1 VLIQSLRHFLNPF
14 DGRFEDLKKGNI
26 VLNVARDFTAGLV
39 VAMIA
44 IPLAMGFAM
53 ASGLRPEQGIVGGA
67 VAGFVGAMFGGSKY
81 QVYGPTAAFIPIIGA
96 IMAAHDHAFLVVCS
110 LVAGLMLAL
119 GGFLR
124 VGRFV
129 RMVPHSIVVGF
140 TIGIAVTIALSQ
152 GTEILGVKAKAG
164 YDTISKLQHLF
175 DHWGVLEIE
184 AVALAIGTVLV
195 TRLLLKISIYIPAP
209 LVALA
214 IGILLTQT
222 VLADEHLTLVRDKF
236 GAIPATAIHLALPG
250 FQYLSAES
258 IGSVLYNAT
267 AIVFVAAIESLLCSR
282 MADRLAGNK
291 GIPYDPDKELW
302 GQAHVMFW
310 VPLLNGFPHTGALA
324 RTATNIKLGALSP
337 LAGVFKCFLKLGIA
351 FYLARYLE
359 LVPMACIGG
368 ILLFV
373 AMNMVKRDE
382 VDEVVALGKAHLWL
396 MVYTAL
402 AVILMD
408 FLRGVLSALVIYG
421 VWQVVARGLLA
432 TPVSH
437 KAAHKPALRAAAHA
451 TNEEVATRASLSHVR
466 AVLGDANVEP
476 RRPTNGSRLVSGSRA
491 WLSNIR
497 RPASIS
503 RSAYVHGQANVIGR
517 VVLGDHVH
525 IAAGASVRADEGA
538 PFFIGS
544 SSNVQDGVVIHAL
557 KDRHVLVHGER
568 WAVYVGSNVSMAHDA
583 LVHGPCFIGDD
594 TFIGFKAVVHDA
606 VVGARCFVGIGAVV
620 VGVEVAEQ
628 RYVPPGAI
636 VDTQE
641 KANALAAAN
650 PEQRHFNDDVVEV
663 NRGLAVAYREHA
675 YRPRDQGGHGSGE
688 AIARSRGGPS
698 TWLGGAGGH
707 GKASYVRLD
716 RDDTWAP
723 PKPASESF

>member
-1 VLIQSLRHFLNPF
+1 MLGQRLRHYLNPF
-14 DGRFEDLKKGNI
+14 DGRFEDLQKGNL

-67 VAGFVGAMFGGSKY
+67 IAGFVGAMFGGSKY

-96 IMAAHDHAFLVVCS
+96 IMATHDHAFLVLCAA
-110 LVAGLMLAL
+110 VAGLILMA
-119 GGFLR
+119 GSFLR
-124 VGRFV
+124 VGRLV
-129 RMVPHSIVVGF
+129 KLVPHSIVVGF

-152 GTEILGVKAKAG
+152 GTEVLGVAPKAG
-164 YDTISKLQHLF
+164 YDSIAKLQHLL
-175 DHWGVLEIE
+175 DHWGVLELE
-184 AVALAIGTVLV
+184 AVMLAIGTVLV
-195 TRLLLKISIYIPAP
+195 IRLLLKVSIYIPAP

-214 IGILLTQT
+214 IGVLLTQT
-222 VLADEHLTLVRDKF
+222 VLAGEHLTLVRDKF
-236 GAIPATAIHLALPG
+236 GAIPAMAAHLTLPG
-250 FQYLSAES
+250 WHYLTAENLGS
-258 IGSVLYNAT
+258 ILYNAT

-291 GIPYDPDKELW
+291 GTPYDPDKELW
-302 GQAHVMFW
+302 GQAHVMLW

-324 RTATNIKLGALSP
+324 RTATNIKVGAISP

-351 FYLARYLE
+351 FYLAQWLE

-368 ILLFV
+368 ILLYV

-382 VDEVVALGKAHLWL
+382 VREVYAHGKAHVWL
-396 MVYTAL
+396 MVYTAA

-408 FLRGVLSALVIYG
+408 FLRGVLSALVIYV
-421 VWQVVARGLLA
+421 VWQVIARGL
-432 TPVSH
+432 
-437 KAAHKPALRAAAHA
+437 
-451 TNEEVATRASLSHVR
+451 RASRSATSSATSHEPSAQGAVQVARRDVR
-466 AVLGDANVEP
+466 AVLGGAHTEP
-476 RRPTNGSRLVSGSRA
+476 RRPTNGSRMVTGSRA

-497 RPASIS
+497 RPASIA
-503 RSAYVHGQANVIGR
+503 RSAYVHGQANIIGR

-525 IAAGASVRADEGA
+525 IAAGASVRADEGT
-538 PFFIGS
+538 PFYIGA

-557 KDRHVLVHGER
+557 QDRHVLVHGER

-606 VVGARCFVGIGAVV
+606 IVGARCFLGISAVV
-620 VGVEVAEQ
+620 VGVEIPEGRA
-628 RYVPPGAI
+628 VPAGAI
-636 VDTQE
+636 IDTQA
-641 KANALAAAN
+641 KANALA
-650 PEQRHFNDDVVEV
+650 PVGTEQRHFNEDVVEV
-663 NRGLAVAYREHA
+663 NRGLAVAYSAHA
-675 YRPRDQGGHGSGE
+675 HHPNGPNGLSGMT
-688 AIARSRGGPS
+688 API
-698 TWLGGAGGH
+698 
-707 GKASYVRLD
+707 KAAYVRLD

-723 PKPASESF
+723 PKPSSESF

>member
-1 VLIQSLRHFLNPF
+1 MLAQRLRYYLNPF
-14 DGRFEDLKKGNI
+14 DGRFEDLQKGNI

-67 VAGFVGAMFGGSKY
+67 VAGLVGALFGGSKY

-96 IMAAHDHAFLVVCS
+96 IMTAHDHAFLVLCAA
-110 LVAGLMLAL
+110 VAGLMLAL
-119 GGFLR
+119 GSFLR

-129 RMVPHSIVVGF
+129 KMVPHSIVVGF

-152 GTEILGVKAKAG
+152 GTEILGVTAKAG
-164 YDTISKLQHLF
+164 YDSIAKFQHLF
-175 DHWGVLEIE
+175 DHWGVLELE
-184 AVALAIGTVLV
+184 AVMLAIGTVV
-195 TRLLLKISIYIPAP
+195 VIRVLLKVSIYIPAP

-214 IGILLTQT
+214 LGVLLTQT
-222 VLADEHLTLVRDKF
+222 VLAGDHLTLVRDKF
-236 GAIPATAIHLALPG
+236 GSIPAMAASLTPPGWHYLTAENLGPI
-250 FQYLSAES
+250 F
-258 IGSVLYNAT
+258 YNAT

-282 MADRLAGNK
+282 MADRLAGNT
-291 GIPYDPDKELW
+291 GHPYDPDKELW
-302 GQAHVMFW
+302 GQAHVMIW

-324 RTATNIKLGALSP
+324 RTATNIKVGAISP
-337 LAGVFKCFLKLGIA
+337 LAGVFKCFLKLAIA
-351 FYLARYLE
+351 FYLAQWLE

-368 ILLFV
+368 ILLYV
-373 AMNMVKRDE
+373 AMNMVKREE
-382 VDEVVALGKAHLWL
+382 VREVTAHGKAHVWL

-408 FLRGVLSALVIYG
+408 FLRGVLSALVIYV
-421 VWQVVARGLLA
+421 VWQVIARGLRA
-432 TPVSH
+432 SRPVASGNPSAH
-437 KAAHKPALRAAAHA
+437 AARAATAVPAHHVANGHARGAMAA
-451 TNEEVATRASLSHVR
+451 TEGALAHVR
-466 AVLGDANVEP
+466 AVLGDAHAEP
-476 RRPTNGSRLVSGSRA
+476 RRPTNGSRIVTGSRA

-497 RPASIS
+497 RPASIA
-503 RSAYVHGQANVIGR
+503 RSAYVHGQANIIGR

-525 IAAGASVRADEGA
+525 IAAGASVRADEGS
-538 PFFIGS
+538 PFFIGA

-606 VVGARCFVGIGAVV
+606 IVGARCFLGISAVV
-620 VGVEVAEQ
+620 VGVEVPEG
-628 RYVPPGAI
+628 RFVPPGAI
-636 VDTQE
+636 IDTQD
-641 KANALAAAN
+641 KANALAVAG

-663 NRGLAVAYREHA
+663 NRGLAVAYSEHA
-675 YRPRDQGGHGSGE
+675 YQPNGMV
-688 AIARSRGGPS
+688 APPKTA
-698 TWLGGAGGH
+698 
-707 GKASYVRLD
+707 YVRLD
-716 RDDTWAP
+716 KDDTWAP
-723 PKPASESF
+723 PKPSSESF